1 MNNNN
6 TRKICKKKS
15 KYRLAIYLAAYDPY
29 KDLFDIFIEQFKCCW
44 PDCPYP
50 LIISNMFFEYEG
62 PNTIVIHNGNE
73 KRAVIRKNK
82 ALDAV
87 DADYYLGME
96 EDRILT
102 KKVDTK
108 EIERIL
114 DFMDN
119 ESIDYYRCNP
129 STFKKRQQDR
139 FPGYDHI
146 YHIPSS
152 EPYGVCGST
161 VIMSKKLHDYRRAN
175 NLDDGYAW
183 EKEALKK
190 AYYSIQKWVPNYATD
205 DRNLFGIVHCVEK
218 QKWIASSRKKFIQ
231 MGYDIRLKD
240 REVQT
245 LPETIYMNV
254 KDLGKRIPIKYRHV
268 IKSFTKKL
276 GFKFVTDY

>member
-1 MNNNN
+1 MNDDN
-6 TRKICKKKS
+6 TRNTCEKKS

-29 KDLFDIFIEQFKCCW
+29 KDLFDIFIEQFKRCW

-62 PNTIVIHNGNE
+62 DNIIVIHNGDE
-73 KRAVIRKNK
+73 KRAVIRKNR

-96 EDRILT
+96 EDRIFT

-114 DFMDN
+114 DFMDK
-119 ESIDYYRCNP
+119 ESIDYYRCN
-129 STFKKRQQDR
+129 SSVFKKKPRDQ

-146 YHIPSS
+146 YHIQSS

-183 EKEALKK
+183 EKKALEN
-190 AYYSIQKWVPNYATD
+190 AFHSTEKWVPNYATD

-218 QKWIASSRKKFIQ
+218 QKWIASSRKVFIR
-231 MGYDIRLKD
+231 MGYDIRLENRKI
-240 REVQT
+240 QT
-245 LPETIYMNV
+245 SSEAIYMYI
-254 KDLGKRIPIKYRHV
+254 KDLGKRVPIRYRHA
-268 IKSFTKKL
+268 IKAFAKKI

>member
-1 MNNNN
+1 MIDEKRCNLNY
-6 TRKICKKKS
+6 KKR

-29 KDLFDIFIEQFKCCW
+29 KDIFDIFIEQFKRCW

-50 LIISNMFFEYEG
+50 LVISNMFFEFKG
-62 PNTIVIHNGNE
+62 DNIIVIHNGDE
-73 KRAVIRKNK
+73 KRASVRKNK

-96 EDRILT
+96 EDRIFT

-114 DFMDN
+114 DFMDK
-119 ESIDYYRCNP
+119 ESIDYYRCN
-129 STFKKRQQDR
+129 SSVFKKRQRDQ
-139 FPGYDHI
+139 FLGYEHI

-175 NLDDGYAW
+175 NLDDGYEW
-183 EKEALKK
+183 EKHALEN
-190 AYYSIQKWVPNYATD
+190 AFNSTQKWVPNSATD

-218 QKWIASSRKKFIQ
+218 QKWISSSRKKFIQ
-231 MGYDIRLKD
+231 MGYSIRSED
-240 REVQT
+240 RKVQT
-245 LPETIYMNV
+245 LSETIYMNV

-268 IKSFTKKL
+268 IKSLAKKF